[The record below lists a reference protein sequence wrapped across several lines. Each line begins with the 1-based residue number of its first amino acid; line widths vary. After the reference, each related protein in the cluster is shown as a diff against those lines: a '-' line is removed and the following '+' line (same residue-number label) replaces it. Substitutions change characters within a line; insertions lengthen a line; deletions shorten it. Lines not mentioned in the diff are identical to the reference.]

1 MRGFAA
7 VVLGSVAVVACAACN
22 KSEKSAPE
30 PAQTAGAIAIQLD
43 TCTDVDFCQSRC
55 DAGGADDCRRLAVTF
70 QLGRG
75 ATKDEAR
82 AAALFE
88 KACTLKSANACTSA
102 GQMYEYAHGVAKDDA
117 KAARFYETSCDG
129 GYPPGCFNFAIM
141 LENGRGIAQDEW
153 KAAHYYD
160 IACSAGAQ
168 QACARAI
175 ELRKLPPRMVDAGLE
190 PAP

>member
-1 MRGFAA
+1 MRRLAA
-7 VVLGSVAVVACAACN
+7 MALGALALVACN
-22 KSEKSAPE
+22 KPEKSAPE

-43 TCTDVDFCQSRC
+43 TCTDVDFCQTRC
-55 DAGGADDCRRLAVTF
+55 DAGSADDCRRLAVTF

-82 AAALFE
+82 ATALFE
-88 KACTLKSANACTSA
+88 KSCALKNPMACTSA

-117 KAARFYETSCDG
+117 KAAALYEKSCDA
-129 GYPPGCFNFAIM
+129 GYAPGCFNFAIM
-141 LENGRGIAQDEW
+141 LENGRGVPHDEW

-160 IACSAGAQ
+160 VACGAGAQ

-175 ELRKLPPRMVDAGLE
+175 ELRKLPPQLFDAAIGD
-190 PAP
+190 